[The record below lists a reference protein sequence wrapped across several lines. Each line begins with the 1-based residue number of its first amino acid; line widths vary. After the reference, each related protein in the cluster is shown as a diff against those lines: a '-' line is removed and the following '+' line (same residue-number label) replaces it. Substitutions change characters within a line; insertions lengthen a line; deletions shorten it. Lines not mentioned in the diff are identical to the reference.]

1 MLMEEFKQ
9 IINELGTN
17 DWNKRLK
24 SIDTLSYFVKNNLNT
39 IKSAPPAK
47 FIQLIDAFCKVLN
60 DNNAKV
66 LSHAQQSFRS
76 IILNESLRNIIEQ
89 NLSMIV
95 QALNTNLQSTNFAVR
110 E

>member
-9 IINELGTN
+9 IINELNTN

-24 SIDTLSYFVKNNLNT
+24 SIDTLADFVKNNIST
-39 IKSAPPAK
+39 IKTAPPAK

-66 LSHAQQSFRS
+66 LNHA
-76 IILNESLRNIIEQ
+76 
-89 NLSMIV
+89 
-95 QALNTNLQSTNFAVR
+95 
-110 E
+110 